1 MKICILQNIAAL
13 EDDRETHEEKRD
25 AFERELRAAEAT
37 KTTAAEEER
46 EAAAALKRAEEKSFS
61 MVEQVEPLTRDLI
74 RCEEGIRKSRRD
86 QEHYV
91 AKKAEFMNNAKEKTA
106 LLDVKNGEL
115 ARAIDKAKEK
125 ASQDFFIDSY
135 SLCLDQLTD
144 QSFIG

>member
-1 MKICILQNIAAL
+1 MKICILQDIAAL
-13 EDDRETHEEKRD
+13 EDDRETQEEKRD
-25 AFERELRAAEAT
+25 AIERELRAAEAT
-37 KTTAAEEER
+37 KTMAAEEER

-74 RCEEGIRKSRRD
+74 QCEEGIRKSRRD

>member
-13 EDDRETHEEKRD
+13 EDDRETQEEKRD
-25 AFERELRAAEAT
+25 AIERELRAAEAT
-37 KTTAAEEER
+37 KTMAAEEER

-74 RCEEGIRKSRRD
+74 QCEEGIRKSRRD

>member
-1 MKICILQNIAAL
+1 MKICILQDIAAL

-37 KTTAAEEER
+37 KTMAAEEER

-74 RCEEGIRKSRRD
+74 QCEEGIRKSRRD

-135 SLCLDQLTD
+135 SLCSDQLTD

>member
-1 MKICILQNIAAL
+1 MKICILQDIAAL

-37 KTTAAEEER
+37 KTMAAEEER

-74 RCEEGIRKSRRD
+74 QCEEGIRKSRRD